1 MSKAIAYENAVHDFF
16 GNIPSVA
23 WIEGV
28 SFEKATKNRIYF
40 NVRRVAFSMYG
51 YDDGN
56 VPIFVRKKDLTV
68 EVYHKETGTII
79 TNEYCEMCKQD
90 EDEYWEEIFEWE
102 EEERESKRMK
112 LISKI
117 YKDKLMRKLSRN
129 RQYRRQMQ
137 RMQLIQHRLS
147 K

>member
-1 MSKAIAYENAVHDFF
+1 MNKAKAYENAVYDFF
-16 GNIPSVA
+16 GNMPSVA

-28 SFEKATKNRIYF
+28 NFQKATKNRIYF

-51 YDDGN
+51 YDDAN
-56 VPIFVRKKDLTV
+56 VSVFVRKKDLTV
-68 EVYHKETGTII
+68 EVYHKEIGII
-79 TNEYCEMCKQD
+79 TNEYCKSCQQDQD
-90 EDEYWEEIFEWE
+90 EFWEEIFEWE
-102 EEERESKRMK
+102 EEEREAERKK